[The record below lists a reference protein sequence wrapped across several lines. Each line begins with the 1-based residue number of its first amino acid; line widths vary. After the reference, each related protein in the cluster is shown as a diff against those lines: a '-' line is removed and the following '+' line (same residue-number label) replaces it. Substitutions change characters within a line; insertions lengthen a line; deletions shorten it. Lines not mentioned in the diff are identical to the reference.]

1 MNFQQVMGG
10 TGLRKR
16 VCVCMYVCFHTHTG
30 THMYICPPSCVH
42 VSRGESIL
50 QKMYCLCRRIK
61 KVENK
66 GSPTQSLLC
75 PLLLPNPEDL
85 QSICPIQQYPLAE
98 KDVFQGLQCETET
111 ANRTKLYLDI
121 FYIATPKVKFNLS
134 VWNSKTL
141 ITIQNKM
148 EL

>member
-1 MNFQQVMGG
+1 MS
-10 TGLRKR
+10 TA
-16 VCVCMYVCFHTHTG
+16 
-30 THMYICPPSCVH
+30 PS
-42 VSRGESIL
+42 
-50 QKMYCLCRRIK
+50 Q
-61 KVENK
+61 
-66 GSPTQSLLC
+66 
-75 PLLLPNPEDL
+75 PEDL
-85 QSICPIQQYPLAE
+85 QSICPIQQCPVAE